1 MGHPFNGEPLK
12 VVPSLA
18 MYWNC
23 GGITAQVRF
32 GQKENA
38 YAPIKVTVVG
48 ITTVVNRGIEANA
61 LGPMERMEVGITIE
75 YSPLRWSMLSGLAD
89 IVVGMK
95 MLASDEQ
102 DANALFPILVIFV

>member
-1 MGHPFNGEPLK
+1 MK
-12 VVPSLA
+12 VFPSLV

-23 GGITAQVRF
+23 GGTTAQVRF

-61 LGPMERMEVGITIE
+61 
-75 YSPLRWSMLSGLAD
+75 
-89 IVVGMK
+89 
-95 MLASDEQ
+95 
-102 DANALFPILVIFV
+102 